1 METLNGTTAFLG
13 LGREEKETKF
23 TALSFLADLFFVS
36 LLKEDESIKED
47 YKKTGVINLDVIFNA
62 MDKATEK
69 EPIKITSHNI
79 GEIEL
84 TNSNV
89 KKLHDALKGI
99 KIKEPAPPNLF
110 ATMI

>member
-1 METLNGTTAFLG
+1 MENIDCATGFVCLAGNDT
-13 LGREEKETKF
+13 EPKF
-23 TALSFLADLFFVS
+23 TALSFLTDLFFVS
-36 LLKEDESIKED
+36 LLREDESIKED

-62 MDKATEK
+62 MDKVTQK

-89 KKLHDALKGI
+89 KKLHEALKDI
-99 KIKEPAPPNLF
+99 KVKEPALPNLF
-110 ATMI
+110 SKMI